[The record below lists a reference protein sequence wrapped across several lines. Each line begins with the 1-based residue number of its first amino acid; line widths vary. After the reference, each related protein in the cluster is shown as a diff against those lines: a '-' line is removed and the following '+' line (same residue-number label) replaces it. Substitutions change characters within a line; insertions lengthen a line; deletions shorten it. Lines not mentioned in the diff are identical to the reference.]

1 MHPSFSDRHVITAAH
16 CTYGKRKSDL
26 FVRVG
31 DTSFDTK
38 KEVSNARTLGV
49 KKIFN
54 HPKYDESTLRHDIAI
69 LGQCQAL
76 NSLEVVKG
84 VPKKRRHFLYL
95 PAYIIATIMTF

>member
-54 HPKYDESTLRHDIAI
+54 HPKYDDATLRHDIAI

-76 NSLEVVKG
+76 NSLELVLAALTM
-84 VPKKRRHFLYL
+84 RFW
-95 PAYIIATIMTF
+95 FCF